1 MSKML
6 KKPSERQKI
15 QEILD
20 KIEDDSFTP
29 SDIDLILIKLREY
42 SKPKSLFQEISHFAA
57 HNEIRDQGNTF
68 YHMNGFFS
76 SMLFHTKHSFDGK
89 EPLDFSKPIP
99 GYVIEKIKFNIHLSK
114 DTFTEKYK
122 CSLTQFESKFNNVF
136 QKIKGTNTY
145 KLKGTL
151 KGTVRKVTE
160 DMLQLLI
167 SQPLFTQEQIIE
179 EFINVLKE
187 NQFSIDENLYKLRCE
202 KIILF
207 IVFLMHG
214 TEYSITE
221 EIKSISF
228 IDINQEDDLR
238 ILSLNAHVPTPY
250 KDTLIT
256 CVYPLI
262 STKLDYLYH
271 CSEKIIQSG
280 INEKNR
286 DMLII
291 KNRKLDF

>member
-1 MSKML
+1 MSNIL

-15 QEILD
+15 QEILN

-57 HNEIRDQGNTF
+57 HNEMRNQGNTF

-76 SMLFHTKHSFDGK
+76 SMLFHTKHSFDNK

-99 GYVIEKIKFNIHLSK
+99 NYVIEKIKFNINLSK
-114 DTFTEKYK
+114 DNFAEKYK

-151 KGTVRKVTE
+151 KGTVKKVTE

-167 SQPLFTQEQIIE
+167 SHPLFTQEQIIE
-179 EFINVLKE
+179 EFIKVLKE
-187 NQFSIDENLYKLRCE
+187 NEFNLDEKLYRLRCE

-207 IVFLMHG
+207 IIYLMHG
-214 TEYSITE
+214 TEYTITE
-221 EIKSISF
+221 KIKATSF
-228 IDINQEDDLR
+228 IDITEENNLR

-250 KDTLIT
+250 KDTLVT

-262 STKLDYLYH
+262 STRLDYFHH
-271 CSEKIIQSG
+271 CSEKIIQLG
-280 INEKNR
+280 INDKNR

-291 KNRKLDF
+291 KNRNLDF

>member
-1 MSKML
+1 ML

-15 QEILD
+15 QDILD
-20 KIEDDSFTP
+20 KIQDDSFTP

-99 GYVIEKIKFNIHLSK
+99 SYVIEKIRFNVHLSK

-122 CSLTQFESKFNNVF
+122 CSLNQFESKFNNVF
-136 QKIKGTNTY
+136 QKIKKTNTY

-151 KGTVRKVTE
+151 KGIVRKVTE

-179 EFINVLKE
+179 EFINVLKD
-187 NQFSIDENLYKLRCE
+187 NQFSIDENVYRSRCD

-207 IVFLMHG
+207 IIFLMHG
-214 TEYSITE
+214 TEYCITE
-221 EIKSISF
+221 DIKATSF
-228 IDINQEDDLR
+228 IDINKEDSLSV
-238 ILSLNAHVPTPY
+238 LSLNAHVPTPY

-256 CVYPLI
+256 CIYPLI
-262 STKLDYLYH
+262 STNLDYLDH
-271 CSEKIIQSG
+271 CSEKIIQTG
-280 INEKNR
+280 INDTNR
-286 DMLII
+286 NILII

>member
-1 MSKML
+1 ML

-20 KIEDDSFTP
+20 KIEADSFSP

-57 HNEIRDQGNTF
+57 HNEMRDQGNTF

-76 SMLFHTKHSFDGK
+76 SMLFHTKHSFDEK

-99 GYVIEKIKFNIHLSK
+99 SYVIEKIKFNIHLSK

-122 CSLTQFESKFNNVF
+122 CSQTQFESKFNNVF

-187 NQFSIDENLYKLRCE
+187 NQFSLDENIYRLRCE

-207 IVFLMHG
+207 IIFLMHG
-214 TEYSITE
+214 TEYSITK
-221 EIKSISF
+221 EIKAISF
-228 IDINQEDDLR
+228 IDINKEDNLR

-262 STKLDYLYH
+262 STKLDYFHH
-271 CSEKIIQSG
+271 CSEKIIKSG
-280 INEKNR
+280 INDTNR

>member
-1 MSKML
+1 ML
-6 KKPSERQKI
+6 RKPSERLKI

-20 KIEDDSFTP
+20 RINDDSFTP

-42 SKPKSLFQEISHFAA
+42 SEPKSLFQEISHFAA
-57 HNEIRDQGNTF
+57 HNELRDQGNTF

-76 SMLFHTKHSFDGK
+76 SMLFHTKHSFDEA

-99 GYVIEKIKFNIHLSK
+99 SYVIDKIKFNVNLSK
-114 DTFTEKYK
+114 DKFTDKYK

-160 DMLQLLI
+160 DMLQVLI

-179 EFINVLKE
+179 EFISVLRA
-187 NQFSIDENLYKLRCE
+187 NQFSIDEKLYRLRGD

-207 IVFLMHG
+207 IIFLMHG

-221 EIKSISF
+221 EIKSKSF
-228 IDINQEDDLR
+228 IDINQENNLS

-250 KDTLIT
+250 KNTLIT

-262 STKLDYLYH
+262 STTLDSFDH
-271 CSEKIIQSG
+271 CSEKILKSG
-280 INEKNR
+280 INDTNR
-286 DMLII
+286 HILII
-291 KNRKLDF
+291 KNGKLDY